1 MMEAA
6 AMARLSLKERRLARK
21 IARKAWM
28 ESNGDAELAELNAKA
43 ELAKTGLPPFVIELL
58 AAIIVKLIIEW
69 LNRGE
74 KEPAEMSAELAY
86 TDDETEDEDYV

>member
-1 MMEAA
+1 
-6 AMARLSLKERRLARK
+6 MARLSLKERRLARK

-28 ESNGDAELAELNAKA
+28 ESGGNAELAEINARA
-43 ELAKTGLPPFVIELL
+43 ELNKTGLPPFVIELL

-74 KEPAEMSAELAY
+74 KEPAEMSVELEY
-86 TDDETEDEDYV
+86 TSDETPEDDDYV

>member
-1 MMEAA
+1 
-6 AMARLSLKERRLARK
+6 MARLSLSERRLARK

-69 LNRGE
+69 MSRGE

-86 TDDETEDEDYV
+86 TADETEDEDYV

>member
-1 MMEAA
+1 MSL
-6 AMARLSLKERRLARK
+6 MARLSLKDRRLARK

-28 ESNGDAELAELNAKA
+28 ESGGDAELAEINARA
-43 ELAKTGLPPFVIELL
+43 ELNKTGLPPFVVELL

-86 TDDETEDEDYV
+86 TDDETLEDGDYV

>member
-1 MMEAA
+1 
-6 AMARLSLKERRLARK
+6 MARLSLKERRLARK

-28 ESNGDAELAELNAKA
+28 ESGGDAELAEINAKA
-43 ELAKTGLPPFVIELL
+43 ELQKVGLPPFVIELL

-74 KEPAEMSAELAY
+74 KEPAEMSVELEY
-86 TDDETEDEDYV
+86 TSDETPEDDDYV

>member
-1 MMEAA
+1 
-6 AMARLSLKERRLARK
+6 MARLSLKERRLARK

-28 ESNGDAELAELNAKA
+28 ESGGDAELAELNARA
-43 ELAKTGLPPFVIELL
+43 ELNKVGLPPFVIELL

-74 KEPAEMSAELAY
+74 KEPAEWSPELAY
-86 TDDETEDEDYV
+86 TEDETEDDDYV

>member
-1 MMEAA
+1 
-6 AMARLSLKERRLARK
+6 MARLTLKDRRLARK

-28 ESNGDAELAELNAKA
+28 ESGGDAELAEINAKA
-43 ELAKTGLPPFVIELL
+43 ELQKVGLPPFVIELL

-74 KEPAEMSAELAY
+74 KEPAEMSVELEY
-86 TDDETEDEDYV
+86 TSDETPEDDDYV

>member
-1 MMEAA
+1 MP
-6 AMARLSLKERRLARK
+6 MARLSLKDRRLARK

-28 ESNGDAELAELNAKA
+28 DANGDAELAEINARA
-43 ELAKTGLPPFVIELL
+43 ELAKAGLPPFVIELL

-69 LNRGE
+69 MNRGE

-86 TDDETEDEDYV
+86 TDDETPEDGDYV